1 MESINKNENENN
13 QPLEAWNFFLCF
25 GLWVDSLL
33 VLFFFP
39 DWEWIPSGSNVDL
52 TEQNFSII
60 QRVNNLKDIFQLNS
74 ILCAYGFIALSTLPE
89 PVPYPPKMISERK
102 ENENN
107 QPLEA
112 WHFFLCF
119 RLWVDSLLV
128 LFFFPDWEWIPS
140 GSNVD
145 LTARNVS
152 IIL

>member
-1 MESINKNENENN
+1 M
-13 QPLEAWNFFLCF
+13 
-25 GLWVDSLL
+25 
-33 VLFFFP
+33 
-39 DWEWIPSGSNVDL
+39 
-52 TEQNFSII
+52 
-60 QRVNNLKDIFQLNS
+60 
-74 ILCAYGFIALSTLPE
+74 STLPE

-112 WHFFLCF
+112 WNFFLCF

-145 LTARNVS
+145 LTARNVYINYSLVNEPMQVTGLNILKDIFQLNS
-152 IIL
+152 ILCAYGFIALSTLPEPVPYPPIMISERKKNGTKD